1 MSIKTLEKTGKVPV
15 EKKTERAKAPVSYDF
30 PQGWLFEGL
39 ADFDR
44 MFDEFLGGLP
54 RMREMEKSFEALPK
68 MDVAETDKGFE
79 VKMDLPGMDE
89 KDVKVTLKDGM
100 LTVEAET
107 KSETKEEG
115 KDKEFHRIERHHE
128 TVMRSFR
135 LPETVDEDKIT
146 ADMEKGVM
154 TILLPKRPE
163 AAREARKIEVK
174 GA

>member
-1 MSIKTLEKTGKVPV
+1 MSTKTLEKTGKVPV
-15 EKKTERAKAPVSYDF
+15 EKTARTEVPVSYGF

-44 MFDEFLGGLP
+44 MFDDFLGGLP

-68 MDVAETDKGFE
+68 MDVAETPSGFE

-89 KDVKVTLKDGM
+89 KDVRVTLKDGM
-100 LTVEAET
+100 LTVEGET
-107 KSETKEEG
+107 RSEIDEKG

-135 LPETVDEDKIT
+135 LPETVDADKIS

-154 TILLPKRPE
+154 TISLPKRPE